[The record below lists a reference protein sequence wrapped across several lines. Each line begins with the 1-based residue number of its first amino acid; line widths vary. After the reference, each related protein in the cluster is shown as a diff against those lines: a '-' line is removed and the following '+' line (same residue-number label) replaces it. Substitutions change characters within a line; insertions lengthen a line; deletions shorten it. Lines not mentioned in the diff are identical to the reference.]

1 MRKMLIVICLVVVTA
16 AAGLYIGTHPVVKNA
31 YYSYREAHP
40 TRKMIAERVEAERIL
55 AEQEAETARLLIEQ
69 EQRIIHYKHL
79 IDFRLLLDRKG
90 FPGFSER
97 EITNKDLEEIAEITG
112 WVFGGDNTVW
122 PYWVSANGDIYDKNG
137 VCVWPKES
145 PMS

>member
-1 MRKMLIVICLVVVTA
+1 MLIVICLVVVTA
-16 AAGLYIGTHPVVKNA
+16 ATGLYIGTHPVVKNA
-31 YYSYREAHP
+31 YLSYREA
-40 TRKMIAERVEAERIL
+40 
-55 AEQEAETARLLIEQ
+55 QTARLLIEQ

-90 FPGFSER
+90 FQR
-97 EITNKDLEEIAEITG
+97 EVTWEDLEEIAKITG

-137 VCVWPKES
+137 VCVWPKEIS
-145 PMS
+145 GQ